1 MTGEQVVVGA
11 AVECVTVHVR
21 KRRWQRLG
29 LELEGRGLD
38 DWPKV
43 HSSTDARFRVGDVVY
58 MINGREA
65 RGHERTARRIVWKRR
80 MSITLLRFSR

>member
-1 MTGEQVVVGA
+1 MTEQVVVGA

-29 LELEGRGLD
+29 LELEGRGPD

-58 MINGREA
+58 MINGRET
-65 RGHERTARRIVWKRR
+65 RGPKRTARRIVWKRR
-80 MSITLLRFSR
+80 MSITLLRVA